1 MLMLK
6 LNTFAERKIRPSLSA
21 LLSIAAIAFSFT
33 SIGLAQS
40 GNAKLSLPQ
49 PIQDPSGKI
58 QTFSSIGFIDTN
70 SAFFQNLGT
79 NGRTCNSCHQESDAW
94 GVSARHV
101 QERFLAT
108 NGTDPIFRPVDGAVC
123 PTADVS
129 TLQARIKAY
138 SMLLSKGLIRV
149 SLPVPQGPAVDFKL
163 IAIDDPYH
171 CATPDALALFRRPL
185 PSTNLRFLSGVMWD
199 GRETVPGASFTTDLL
214 NQAADATMGHAQGAR
229 PTDQQLQDI
238 VNFET
243 SLSTAQ
249 VKDEDAGWLTDD
261 GAMGG
266 PLFLSTQNYYAGIN
280 DVFGG
285 DPNGNPFNPEVF
297 TIYQAWKNQKND
309 GEKAD
314 ARGSI
319 ARGEELFNTLPIPL
333 TGVGGINDAAH
344 PLIMGT
350 CTTCHDSPN
359 VGNHSLPVPLN
370 IGLVDESRRTP
381 DMPLYTFQCND
392 GTIVKVTDPGR
403 ALLTGKCSDLGK
415 FKGAILRGLAARAPY
430 FHNGLAATLMDV
442 VNFYDT
448 RFNLHLTDQQ
458 KNDLVAFLK
467 TL

>member
-1 MLMLK
+1 MLK
-6 LNTFAERKIRPSLSA
+6 LNISAESISRHFSLSRV
-21 LLSIAAIAFSFT
+21 LLLIAAVFSFT
-33 SIGLAQS
+33 SAGLGQNNGKAS
-40 GNAKLSLPQ
+40 VPQ
-49 PIQDPSGKI
+49 AIEDPSGKV
-58 QTFSSIGFIDTN
+58 QTFSQFGFIDTN

-94 GVSARHV
+94 GISARHV

-108 NGTDPIFRPVDGAVC
+108 GGTDPIFRPVDGAVC

-129 TLQARIKAY
+129 TFQARIKAY

-149 SLPVPQGPAVDFKL
+149 SMPVPQGPGVDFKL

-185 PSTNLRFLSGVMWD
+185 PSTNLRFLSGIMWD
-199 GRETVPGASFTTDLL
+199 GREPSLAS
-214 NQAADATMGHAQGAR
+214 QAADATMGHAQGKL

-238 VNFET
+238 VNFE
-243 SLSTAQ
+243 SSVYTAQ
-249 VKDEDAGWLTDD
+249 VKDKDAGSLTDD

-266 PLFLSTQNYYAGIN
+266 PLFLSVQNYYAGIN

-285 DPNGNPFNPEVF
+285 DPEGNPFNTEVF
-297 TIYQAWKNQKND
+297 NIYQSWKNPENN

-314 ARGSI
+314 ARSAV

-333 TGVGGINDAAH
+333 TGVGGINDDAH
-344 PLIMGT
+344 PLVMGN

-370 IGLVDESRRTP
+370 IGLADESRRTP

-403 ALLTGKCSDLGK
+403 GLITGKCSDLGR
-415 FKGAILRGLAARAPY
+415 FKGSILRGLAARAPY
-430 FHNGLAATLMDV
+430 FHNGLAATLLDV

>member
-1 MLMLK
+1 MLT
-6 LNTFAERKIRPSLSA
+6 LNISAESISRHFSLSRV
-21 LLSIAAIAFSFT
+21 LLLIAAVFSFT
-33 SIGLAQS
+33 SAGLGQNNGKAS
-40 GNAKLSLPQ
+40 VPQ
-49 PIQDPSGKI
+49 PIQDPSGKV
-58 QTFSSIGFIDTN
+58 QTFSASGFIDAN

-94 GVSARHV
+94 GISARHV

-108 NGTDPIFRPVDGAVC
+108 SGTDPIFRPVDGAVC

-129 TLQARIKAY
+129 TFQARIKAY

-149 SLPVPQGPAVDFKL
+149 SMPVPQGPGVDFKL

-185 PSTNLRFLSGVMWD
+185 PSTNLRFLSGIMWD
-199 GRETVPGASFTTDLL
+199 GREPSLAS
-214 NQAADATMGHAQGAR
+214 QAADATMGHAQGAR

-238 VNFET
+238 VNFESSIYT
-243 SLSTAQ
+243 GQ
-249 VKDEDAGWLTDD
+249 IRDNDAGWLTDD

-285 DPNGNPFNPEVF
+285 DPEGNPFNTEVF
-297 TIYQAWKNQKND
+297 TIYQAWKNQTNN

-314 ARGSI
+314 ARSSV

-333 TGVGGINDAAH
+333 TGVGGINDDAH
-344 PLIMGT
+344 PLVMGN

-359 VGNHSLPVPLN
+359 VGNHSLPLPLN
-370 IGLVDESRRTP
+370 IGLTDESRRTP

-392 GTIVKVTDPGR
+392 GSIVKVTDPGR
-403 ALLTGKCSDLGK
+403 ALITGKCSDLGR

-430 FHNGLAATLMDV
+430 FHNGLAATLLDV

-448 RFNLHLTDQQ
+448 RFNLHLSDQQ